1 MKKSLLLLCFLG
13 IIYSQHHK
21 SKVEPKY
28 KLKIRPTSMYELEK
42 VDELGEDGWQVVGI
56 RKSGED
62 YEIWYQK
69 DQGTRDKYKLK
80 IRPTSMYEL
89 EKVDE
94 LGEDG
99 WQVVGIRKSGEDY
112 EIWYQKKYRGLWK
125 EN

>member
-1 MKKSLLLLCFLG
+1 
-13 IIYSQHHK
+13 
-21 SKVEPKY
+21 
-28 KLKIRPTSMYELEK
+28 MYELER

-89 EKVDE
+89 ERVDE